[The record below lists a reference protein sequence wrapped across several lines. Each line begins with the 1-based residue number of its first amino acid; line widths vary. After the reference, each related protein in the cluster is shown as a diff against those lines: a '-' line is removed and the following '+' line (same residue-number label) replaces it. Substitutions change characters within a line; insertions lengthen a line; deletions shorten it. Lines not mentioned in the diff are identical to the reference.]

1 VKSNLANASIVVGIT
16 ITILLVAAAAS
27 STTTTSAVYA
37 QTPLPPLT
45 TSPPLLGEIGEGTTV
60 SDRIEA
66 AETNTDIDIQRISDM
81 LEKATAQVI
90 ILQTS
95 ASVRDDSAF
104 SVAQA
109 ELSDAMWQIRL
120 EISYVTPEQVELVN
134 GLDEQSEGENRELNV
149 TFVDETATEV
159 QSNSG
164 TLSDMYMVNELTE
177 NNIEQIT
184 SRILEQLGDIKEE
197 ITFSVPLDEVEIIG
211 AMTVPIEELRELEAQ
226 SNTSSDLILE

>member
-1 VKSNLANASIVVGIT
+1 MMVV
-16 ITILLVAAAAS
+16 VSAAAS
-27 STTTTSAVYA
+27 STITSVVYA
-37 QTPLPPLT
+37 QTPPLPPLT
-45 TSPPLLGEIGEGTTV
+45 TSPPLLGEIGEGTTTV
-60 SDRIEA
+60 SDRIQA
-66 AETNTDIDIQRISDM
+66 AEANTDIDIQRISDM

-90 ILQTS
+90 ILQTA

-104 SVAQA
+104 SIAQA

-134 GLDEQSEGENRELNV
+134 GLDEQSEGENGELNV